1 MAVRGCVCNSLPPL
15 PCHFQVRGGSLPT
28 SDWHEPHAE
37 TKTLGEQI
45 EEMRTVAWFREQT
58 ERMRLVEEE
67 EAREEFERQ
76 EEERIQAER
85 AMEVCVHGSASLHLC
100 MHGVSTVVCGLQD
113 ARRREEAV
121 RERKKKDAETAA
133 LEAKLKALQQELNEA
148 RKSKK
153 EPSVLDAHFHKCF
166 GARWERWIRPGG
178 CEHGGTQGTW
188 VCTLGIQKPQ
198 SGAQA
203 GKGGTTTNQLLDS
216 RFAPTPN

>member
-76 EEERIQAER
+76 EEARIQAER
-85 AMEVCVHGSASLHLC
+85 AMEVCVQGSPSLHLC

-113 ARRREEAV
+113 ARRREEAA
-121 RERKKKDAETAA
+121 RERKKKDAETVA
-133 LEAKLKALQQELNEA
+133 LEAKLKALQQELDEA
-148 RKSKK
+148 RKSKE
-153 EPSVLDAHFHKCF
+153 EPSKEQEPEESQEPDKGRSLLEGTEDGKTPVAVWNFMF
-166 GARWERWIRPGG
+166 RPIL
-178 CEHGGTQGTW
+178 EAM
-188 VCTLGIQKPQ
+188 TLCLEE
-198 SGAQA
+198 A
-203 GKGGTTTNQLLDS
+203 N
-216 RFAPTPN
+216 